1 MLEDETKIYYCSRT
15 HSQLTQFVH
24 EVGRV
29 DIPAPWE
36 RAPDTSS
43 SKEANKVMVKHLP
56 LGSRKN
62 LCINPKVARLG
73 NAPAI
78 NERCLEIQ
86 QPETSKDQKCA
97 FLPNKDNQDLV
108 HDFRDHTLAKIRD
121 IEDLGNLGRS
131 IGICPYYAARATI
144 KPSEVISAPNIGNPQ
159 ADSVPDRYASVPTVA
174 TKVG

>member
-1 MLEDETKIYYCSRT
+1 M
-15 HSQLTQFVH
+15 
-24 EVGRV
+24 

-36 RAPDTSS
+36 RVPDTSS

-62 LCINPKVARLG
+62 LCINPKVAKLG

-144 KPSEVISAPNIGNPQ
+144 KPSEVISASNIGNPQ
-159 ADSVPDRYASVPTVA
+159 ADSVPDRYASVPTV
-174 TKVG
+174 TPKVG